1 MSQRWTTP
9 FGVGG
14 LRLGFRFRTHAQQ
27 DRRVGV
33 AKILRTCWSRWG
45 LYQVGKVQPNAPAA
59 NAPAKLKAKLLY
71 LENAVRHSLKSF
83 GIRMGQGR
91 RRRLRAGGAQAAAE
105 LIDDML
111 TGPRALWRQ
120 YCRLHDLV
128 MRTVARCEACWRFMA
143 IRGVSPVTAT
153 SS

>member
-1 MSQRWTTP
+1 MLVP
-9 FGVGG
+9 
-14 LRLGFRFRTHAQQ
+14 L
-27 DRRVGV
+27 
-33 AKILRTCWSRWG
+33 G

-111 TGPRALWRQ
+111 TGPRAMWRQ